1 MLKSTGK
8 MVRQAFPYVRLS
20 NSFFSWLILLLLA
33 MYMLPLSASAAREGM
48 LVVLDPAHGGSEKG
62 VRFSDDVY
70 EKDVTLAIARSVQK
84 ELLAAQNIRVQL
96 TRDSDRTLSLREREQ
111 FARNAA
117 PDLFLSLHVN
127 AGFGKKAS
135 GFEIYFP
142 GFKRNTQ
149 GEKEDSSVILTDMAR
164 NKHLN
169 DSVRF
174 AYILQKNLEQV
185 FPRKGR
191 GLREASVPV
200 LEGIVKPAVVVE
212 LGFVS
217 NPEDRKQ
224 MLEKE
229 IQLAVARAISKSIKE
244 LY

>member
-1 MLKSTGK
+1 MLLFG
-8 MVRQAFPYVRLS
+8 LS
-20 NSFFSWLILLLLA
+20 W
-33 MYMLPLSASAAREGM
+33 LPLSASAEPGKP
-48 LVVLDPAHGGSEKG
+48 LVVIDPAHDGSDKG

-70 EKDVTLAIARSVQK
+70 EKDVTLAIARSIQK
-84 ELLAAQNIRVQL
+84 ELSPIQNLRVQL
-96 TRDSDRTLSLREREQ
+96 TRDSNRAVSIRDREQ
-111 FARNAA
+111 FVRNAA
-117 PDLFLSLHVN
+117 PDLFISLHIN

-142 GFKRNTQ
+142 GFKGQAQSEN
-149 GEKEDSSVILTDMAR
+149 KDSSVILTDMAR

-191 GLREASVPV
+191 GLREAAVPV
-200 LEGIVKPAVVVE
+200 LEGIAKPAIVIE

-217 NPEDRKQ
+217 NAEDKKQ
-224 MLEKE
+224 LLDKD
-229 IQLAVARAISKSIKE
+229 IQLAIAKAISKSIKE
-244 LY
+244 LF

>member
-1 MLKSTGK
+1 MGKIMQRMLLNFNRKTKGI
-8 MVRQAFPYVRLS
+8 PC
-20 NSFFSWLILLLLA
+20 LILLLISFSL
-33 MYMLPLSASAAREGM
+33 LPLTVFAAPGHV
-48 LVVLDPAHGGSEKG
+48 LVVLDPAHDGSDKG

-70 EKDVTLAIARSVQK
+70 EKDVTLAIALGIQR
-84 ELLAAQNIRVQL
+84 ELASLQNVRVQL
-96 TRDSDRTLSLREREQ
+96 TRDSDRALSIPEREQ
-111 FARNAA
+111 IARNAA
-117 PDLFLSLHVN
+117 PDLFISLHVN

-142 GFKRNTQ
+142 GFRGHTQ
-149 GEKEDSSVILTDMAR
+149 GANGDPSVILTDMAR

-191 GLREASVPV
+191 GLREAYVPV
-200 LEGIVKPAVVVE
+200 LEGIAKPAIVIE

-217 NPEDRKQ
+217 NSEDKKQ
-224 MLEKE
+224 LMEKD
-229 IQLAVARAISKSIKE
+229 IQLAIAKAIGRSIKE
-244 LY
+244 LH